1 MMPTMRAIVGT
12 LCVAL
17 LFCSSSARAQSAN
30 ELLQACE
37 ELERTM
43 TITGDNISFPPS
55 QTNDECWYFMSA
67 VQQYSTL
74 AAPGT
79 GQRFLGA
86 CTEATTTL
94 SQLIRAFTSYARSHP
109 QQLNATATVVTYNA
123 MHSTFPCN

>member
-1 MMPTMRAIVGT
+1 MRAIVGT
-12 LCVAL
+12 LCMAL

-37 ELERTM
+37 GLERTM
-43 TITGDNISFPPS
+43 TFVDDHISFPAS

-67 VQQYSTL
+67 VQQYSIL

-86 CTEATTTL
+86 CTGPTTTL
-94 SQLIRAFTSYARSHP
+94 SQLIRAFTNYARSHP
-109 QQLNATATVVTYNA
+109 QHLNATATVVTYNA
-123 MHSTFPCN
+123 MQSTFPCN